1 MISELINK
9 IILPNKGFLYLIFSI
24 IIVFSYIFDLYREGI
39 KPNESEVRQ

>member
-24 IIVFSYIFDLYREGI
+24 IITFSYIFDLYREGV
-39 KPNESEVRQ
+39 KPTKREVE